1 MASGY
6 GTGQHSSESLVY
18 SPVAFLMFEVWTRQ
32 LLSESKDIFKR
43 VGVGITKVMTIA
55 VFLHSI
61 L

>member
-6 GTGQHSSESLVY
+6 CTGQHSSEPLVY
-18 SPVAFLMFEVWTRQ
+18 SPVAFLMFEVWTLQ
-32 LLSESKDIFKR
+32 LLSKSKDIFKR

-55 VFLHSI
+55 LLLHST